1 MISYNEIFLY
11 EKKCCSLGHPL
22 VVGADEAGRGPIAGP
37 LVVAAV
43 VFPRGVFIDGVGDS
57 KKISEKKRLELEIEI
72 KNQSLDWAIEVVSL
86 QKIEELN
93 IYGASKWGMI
103 SCFHKIANKTGAT
116 ALLTD
121 AMPISPQELPNVYVE
136 SIIKGDQKSF
146 SIGAASILAKNT
158 RDRLMIEM
166 HQEYPQY
173 SWDKNKG
180 YPTKKHR
187 EAIAEYGISPWHRKG
202 WKLL

>member
-22 VVGADEAGRGPIAGP
+22 VAGADEAGRGPLAGP

-43 VFPRGVFIDGVGDS
+43 VFPRGAFIDGVGDS
-57 KKISEKKRLELEIEI
+57 KQISEKKRLALEIEI
-72 KNQSLDWAIEVVSL
+72 KENALAWAVEVVPL
-86 QKIEELN
+86 EIIEKLN

-103 SCFHKIANKTGAT
+103 ACFQKVAKKTGVT

-121 AMPISPQELPNVYVE
+121 AMPISSQELPDVYVE

-146 SIGAASILAKNT
+146 SIGAASILAKT
-158 RDRLMIEM
+158 ARDSLMLEL
-166 HQEYPQY
+166 HQQYPQY
-173 SWDKNKG
+173 GWDKNKG

-187 EAIAEYGISPWHRKG
+187 IAIVEYGISPWHRKG